1 MVGAMS
7 LIQGINSSGIAVE
20 NTGNGK
26 KKKKKKTNNNN
37 NKSTRCLRRTY
48 RYLTQ

>member
-1 MVGAMS
+1 MS
-7 LIQGINSSGIAVE
+7 LIQGSNSSGIAVE

-37 NKSTRCLRRTY
+37 NNNKSTPNLQVLNTVIP
-48 RYLTQ
+48 